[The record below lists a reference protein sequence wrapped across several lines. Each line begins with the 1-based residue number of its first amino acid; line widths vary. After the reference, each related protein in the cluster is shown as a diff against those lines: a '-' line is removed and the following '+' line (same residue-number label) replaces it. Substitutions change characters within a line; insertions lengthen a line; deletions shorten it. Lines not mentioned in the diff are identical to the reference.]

1 MHIDELAYVPVAA
14 AAADSRA
21 CLAGHGVPC
30 LVRLLGMNLVCPLA
44 RVRARG
50 DLTLGGNHFFIHSL
64 LFLLFLLWSTD
75 SVDRW
80 NGFRRPCGTD
90 SVDRVERIP

>member
-21 CLAGHGVPC
+21 CAGHGVPC
-30 LVRLLGMNLVCPLA
+30 LAYLPVIDLVGLLVG
-44 RVRARG
+44 VRARG
-50 DLTLGGNHFFIHSL
+50 EVTLRGNHFFLPSL

-80 NGFRRPCGTD
+80 NGFRRPL
-90 SVDRVERIP
+90 ERIP